1 MTWLALVLGS
11 AAAVGLPPRPV
22 QAEFNARS
30 WPAAPVIDGEIDEL
44 MPLCDGL
51 VLSLQ
56 VYSHLELLAI
66 DSRTVRDLYAIREAE
81 HAFEV
86 ALLQEQVRYLNRPIP
101 WHERPGARLSMTA
114 AGAIVAIVAYEAA
127 TRSVR

>member
-1 MTWLALVLGS
+1 MILLALVLGS
-11 AAAVGLPPRPV
+11 AAAVELPPRPV

-30 WPAAPVIDGEIDEL
+30 CPEAPVIDGEIDEL
-44 MPLCDGL
+44 MPLCDGV
-51 VLSLQ
+51 VLSLE
-56 VYSHLELLAI
+56 VYGHLELLAV
-66 DSRTVRDLYAIREAE
+66 DSRTVRGLFAIREAE

-86 ALLQEQVRYLNRPIP
+86 AVLEERVRYLERPIP
-101 WHERPGARLSMTA
+101 WHERPGTRLSMTA

>member
-1 MTWLALVLGS
+1 MILLALVLGS
-11 AAAVGLPPRPV
+11 AAAVELPPRPV
-22 QAEFNARS
+22 QDAVQAWECPEGAS
-30 WPAAPVIDGEIDEL
+30 VAGAPDP
-44 MPLCDGL
+44 PLGACEGI
-51 VLSLQ
+51 VLPLA
-56 VYSHLELLAI
+56 VWAHLELLAV
-66 DSRTVRDLYAIREAE
+66 DSRTVRALYAIREAS

-86 ALLQEQVRYLNRPIP
+86 ALLQEQIRYLERPIP